1 MAPDVRIFDLAQRL
15 LDCAN
20 DRLAET
26 DGGAIDD
33 GNACVITGAIAW
45 DNCLCGSLNVAIT
58 SGFPSSNFPTP
69 SANTTQQFG
78 AGRCG
83 QPILVFN
90 LTITVL
96 RCVPVSDEQGNPP
109 PCEAL
114 AASALGAVQDAWAVQ
129 AGVLCCLQDMLREK
143 DPVTNASVIT
153 AFAAQGQ
160 DFLGPQGAC
169 GGSAMTVQVG
179 LLNRCPCSDD

>member
-1 MAPDVRIFDLAQRL
+1 MAPDVRVYDLAQRL
-15 LDCAN
+15 LECAN

-26 DGGAIDD
+26 DGGAIDE

-69 SANTTQQFG
+69 SANTAAQFG

-114 AASALGAVQDAWAVQ
+114 SVMLWASDKRFVMVPN
-129 AGVLCCLQDMLREK
+129 V
-143 DPVTNASVIT
+143 
-153 AFAAQGQ
+153 
-160 DFLGPQGAC
+160 
-169 GGSAMTVQVG
+169 GSAKLWPTARG
-179 LLNRCPCSDD
+179 ANES